1 MSKSKSNKITSL
13 HFNDLFNIEEIQNLQ
28 NVFSDVHG
36 VASIITAPDGKPITK
51 TSNFCNFCSLIRT
64 TEEGRKRCFK
74 SDAAIGSLK
83 IDGPIVQP
91 CLSGGLWDAG
101 ASITVGGKH
110 LANWLIGQVRNEELD
125 HQKMLRYADE
135 IGLDKNEFLKAL
147 NEVPVMSTE
156 QFKKVS
162 NMLFIFANQLSEKAY
177 SNYLLKKQITE
188 NEEASKLIEKNRIEI
203 EKSEE
208 KYKALYE
215 QAPLPYHSLDEKGN
229 FRDINSAWLNTLGY
243 EKDEVIGK
251 YYGDFLHPD
260 YLQHFEKKFPEFK
273 ERGHVHTSFQIR
285 RKNGTYITISLEGSI
300 GYDADGNFK
309 QTNCVFQ
316 DITHQIKIEQE
327 LKESKERFDLAM
339 QATKDGLYDWNLIT
353 NEVYFSPAWKNM
365 LGYNDN
371 ELPNEFSVWQSLTEK
386 EDAERAWKLINE
398 LIDTKRNQFEMEFK
412 MKHKKGYWIDI
423 LSRANILFNKQG
435 KAIRMVGTHVDI
447 TERKKAEEEIKEKSR
462 FIDNIINSSALSTWI
477 SDEKG
482 TAIRTNQACLNFF
495 GAKEEEV
502 IGKYNLFQ
510 DEVLKEKGLLSNID
524 DVFNSGKVANFI
536 VDYSLEEVKHVNV
549 KNPVR
554 KIANSI
560 ITPVF
565 DRNGTITNAIIQT
578 IDLTEIKK
586 AEAELKNRE
595 TRYNTILQ
603 TALDGYWQ
611 ADLEGNLLEVNNA
624 YENMSGYS
632 KEELLTMK
640 ISDVE
645 AKESKT
651 DTLNHIQEIIKNGKD
666 QFETIHKRKDGS
678 LFEVEIS
685 AKYIPLEGGRI
696 VTFVHDVTKRKKI
709 RKALLESENK
719 YRTLFDQ
726 SGDAVLIIKD
736 GKFVDC
742 NPATMQMLGYQNKEE
757 LLSTHPSELSPVL
770 QPDGKN
776 SFDKAEEMMDLAY
789 RKGTNRFEW
798 VHKKRNGT
806 SFYVE
811 VLLTAISI
819 ENEEFLH
826 VVWRDISQRKAA
838 ERDLIESKTLFEQ
851 LFLQSSLSTQLLD
864 KDGWCIKI
872 NPKLSELFGVKP
884 EHIEGRKYNILRD
897 GEIIRTGVIGYLKK
911 VFEDKVPQTWEVNFD
926 IKHASETTGVQVSE
940 PRKKYFNN
948 WSYPIL
954 NSDGDLIYVIIQ
966 HQDISDR
973 KKAEQEILAAKEKAE
988 ESDRLK
994 SAFLANMSH
1003 EIRTPMNGILGFAD
1017 LLKKPKLSGDKQL
1030 KYIEIIEKSGNRM
1043 LNIINDLIDISKIES
1058 GQMNVVKAE
1067 TNINEQIE
1075 YIYTFFKP
1083 EVEQKGMEL
1092 SFKTPLTSSEA
1103 TITTDREKLY
1113 AILTNLVKN
1122 AIKYSNEGAIELG
1135 YKKIKNHMQFYVKDN
1150 GIGIPG
1156 GKLEDI
1162 FNRFFQT
1169 HQSLSSGYEGAGL
1182 GLAISKAYA
1191 EMLGGEMWVESVEG
1205 EGSTFYFTIP
1215 YIHKNIPH
1223 SSGQIQS
1230 SQTIKLE
1237 NKLTILVAEDD
1248 LTSELFIGEVLI
1260 PIAKKIL
1267 KVSNGHDVVKA
1278 VQENPD
1284 IDFVLMDIKMPG
1296 LDGYKATSEIRKFNN
1311 EVVIIAQTAFG
1322 LAGDKE
1328 KAIDAGCNDYI
1339 AKPIKQELLFQII
1352 AKHVK

>member
-1 MSKSKSNKITSL
+1 MSNSKSDKVTSL

-28 NVFSDVHG
+28 DVFSDVHG
-36 VASIITAPDGKPITK
+36 VASIITDIEGKPITE
-51 TSNFCNFCSLIRT
+51 TSNFCRFCSLIRT
-64 TEEGRKRCFK
+64 TEEGRKRCYR

-83 IDGPIVQP
+83 LDGPIVQA

-110 LANWLIGQVRNEELD
+110 LANWLIGQVRNEDLD
-125 HQKMLRYADE
+125 HQEILNHTDE
-135 IGLDKNEFLKAL
+135 LGLDKDEVLMAL
-147 NEVPVMSTE
+147 QEVPVMSTE

-177 SNYLLKKQITE
+177 SNYLLKRQIAE
-188 NEEASKLIEKNRIEI
+188 NKRANKIIKE
-203 EKSEE
+203 SETTARLFVE
-208 KYKALYE
+208 NT
-215 QAPLPYHSLDEKGN
+215 PLPVAMFDNNMKYLMVSKRWSIDYGLGN
-229 FRDINSAWLNTLGY
+229 QVL
-243 EKDEVIGK
+243 IGRSH
-251 YYGDFLHPD
+251 YDV
-260 YLQHFEKKFPEFK
+260 FPEIPERWK
-273 ERGHVHTSFQIR
+273 EDHKRVLSGEVYRNDADKFIR
-285 RKNGTYITISLEGSI
+285 ADGSI
-300 GYDADGNFK
+300 QWLRYELRPWYNADDSIGGIVMF
-309 QTNCVFQ
+309 TE
-316 DITHQIKIEQE
+316 DIT
-327 LKESKERFDLAM
+327 D
-339 QATKDGLYDWNLIT
+339 
-353 NEVYFSPAWKNM
+353 
-365 LGYNDN
+365 
-371 ELPNEFSVWQSLTEK
+371 
-386 EDAERAWKLINE
+386 
-398 LIDTKRNQFEMEFK
+398 
-412 MKHKKGYWIDI
+412 
-423 LSRANILFNKQG
+423 
-435 KAIRMVGTHVDI
+435 
-447 TERKKAEEEIKEKSR
+447 RKKTEIEIKEKSN

-477 SDEKG
+477 SDKNG
-482 TAIRTNQACLNFF
+482 TAIRTNQACLDFF

-502 IGKYNLFQ
+502 IAKYNIFK
-510 DEVLKEKGLLSNID
+510 DEVLMRKGVMPKVI
-524 DVFNSGKVANFI
+524 DVFKKGKVANFI
-536 VDYSLEEVKHVNV
+536 IDYSLEEVNHVKV
-549 KNPVR
+549 KNPTR
-554 KIANSI
+554 KVANSI

-586 AEAELKNRE
+586 AEEELKNRE

-632 KEELLTMK
+632 REELLRMK
-640 ISDVE
+640 ISDIE

-651 DTLNHIQEIIKNGKD
+651 DTINHIQNIIKTGMD
-666 QFETIHKRKDGS
+666 RFETIHKRKDGS

-696 VTFVHDVTKRKKI
+696 VTFSHDITERKKI
-709 RKALLESENK
+709 QKALLESENK

-726 SGDAVLIIKD
+726 SGDAILIIKD

-757 LLSTHPSELSPVL
+757 LLSTHPSELSPL
-770 QPDGKN
+770 KQPDGKN
-776 SFDKAEEMMDLAY
+776 SYEKADEMMAIAY
-789 RKGTNRFEW
+789 SKGTNRFEW
-798 VHKKRNGT
+798 VHKKRNET

-838 ERDLIESKTLFEQ
+838 ERELIESKTLFEQ

-884 EHIEGRKYNILRD
+884 EHIEGKKYNILRD
-897 GEIIRTGVIGYLKK
+897 GEIIRTGVIDYLKK
-911 VFEDKVPQTWEVNFD
+911 VFKDKKPQTWEANFD
-926 IKHASETTGVQVSE
+926 VKHASKTTGVQVSKTE
-940 PRKKYFNN
+940 KRYFNN

-954 NSDGDLIYVIIQ
+954 NSEGELIYVIIQ

-1017 LLKKPKLSGDKQL
+1017 LLKKPELSGDKQL

-1103 TITTDREKLY
+1103 TISTDREKIY

-1135 YKKIKNHMQFYVKDN
+1135 YKKVNSNLQFYVKDC
-1150 GIGIPG
+1150 GIGIPKE
-1156 GKLEDI
+1156 KLEDI

-1191 EMLGGEMWVESVEG
+1191 EMLGGKMWVESVEG

-1215 YIHKNIPH
+1215 YINKNSPYA
-1223 SSGQIQS
+1223 GRQVQS
-1230 SQTIKLE
+1230 SQAIKLE
-1237 NKLTILVAEDD
+1237 DKLTILVAEDD
-1248 LTSELFIGEVLI
+1248 PTSELFISEVLN

-1267 KVSNGHDVVKA
+1267 KVNNGHDVVKSI
-1278 VQENPD
+1278 QENPE
-1284 IDFVLMDIKMPG
+1284 IDVILMDIKMPG
-1296 LDGYKATSEIRKFNN
+1296 LDGYKATREIRKSNQD
-1311 EVVIIAQTAFG
+1311 VVIIAQTAFG

-1328 KAIDAGCNDYI
+1328 KAIKSGCNDYI
-1339 AKPIKQELLFQII
+1339 AKPIKQEVLFQLI
-1352 AKHVK
+1352 AKHVNN